1 MESEGFM
8 KVRYSHGEDDFSFVE
23 DDYVTVVVRYLY
35 VEDRD
40 QELYYQGTI
49 ARVDEDG
56 FWCVLDNEQEEYF
69 TFLDIEDVLP
79 GDMIPFFIPNKQLR
93 NY

>member
-1 MESEGFM
+1 M
-8 KVRYSHGEDDFSFVE
+8 KVRYSHEEGEFSFVE

-35 VEDRD
+35 VEDQD

-56 FWCVLDNEQEEYF
+56 FWCNLDNEQQQEEYF
-69 TFLDIEDVLP
+69 SFLDIEDVLP
-79 GDMIPFFIPNKQLR
+79 GDMIPCFIPN
-93 NY
+93 N

>member
-1 MESEGFM
+1 M
-8 KVRYSHGEDDFSFVE
+8 KVRYSHEEGEFSFVE

-56 FWCVLDNEQEEYF
+56 FWCILDNEQEQEEYF
-69 TFLDIEDVLP
+69 SFLDIEDVWP
-79 GDMIPFFIPNKQLR
+79 GDMIPCFMPNHEEMTKCE
-93 NY
+93 